1 MPLLRFIATRI
12 SISLVTML
20 IVAVVIYFATA
31 ILPGDVA
38 SRLLGR
44 SPDPTA
50 LAILQKRLG
59 LDVPLVFRFLKW
71 LGHVL
76 IGDPGVSLISGQ
88 PVAEIVGRTLWNS
101 SLLALLALLIYLPIA
116 VIPAAIQAIYAD
128 RKTDHAISGA
138 ALGIMSL
145 PDFLL
150 GTFLLLAFAAWWP
163 IFPPRSTIDET
174 SGALDVLRALVLPA
188 VTIAL
193 VMGTYAT
200 RYLRENLI
208 EVLNS
213 DYVRMARLNGIRES
227 TVLWRHAFPN
237 ALVPTLNVTSLSLT
251 YLFGGVVVVEKVF
264 AFPGFGNLLVS
275 SLMQLDV
282 PVIQATVLVAAAIY
296 VAGNLVADLLTVM
309 VNPRLRYQ

>member
-1 MPLLRFIATRI
+1 MQLLRFVATRI
-12 SISLVTML
+12 GTSLITLM
-20 IVAVVIYFATA
+20 IVAIVIFFATA

-44 SPDPTA
+44 SPDPTSLA
-50 LAILQKRLG
+50 LLQTRLG
-59 LDVPLVFRFLKW
+59 LDLPLPVRFLNW
-71 LGHVL
+71 IGHLL

-88 PVAEIVGRTLWNS
+88 PVLEMVGRTLWNS
-101 SLLALLALLIYLPIA
+101 FLLSVMALLIYLPIA
-116 VIPAAIQAIYAD
+116 IIPAAIQAVHAD
-128 RKTDHAISGA
+128 EKTDHAISGA

-150 GTFLLLAFAAWWP
+150 GTFLLLTFAAWWP
-163 IFPPRSTIDET
+163 ILPPRSTIDE
-174 SGALDVLRALVLPA
+174 SSSALETLGALVLPA

-193 VMGTYAT
+193 VMGTYAM
-200 RYLRENLI
+200 RFLRDSLI

-213 DYVRMARLNGIRES
+213 DYVRMARLNGVRES

-264 AFPGFGNLLVS
+264 AFPGFGSLLVS

-296 VAGNLVADLLTVM
+296 IVGNLVADILTVI

>member
-1 MPLLRFIATRI
+1 MQLLRFIATRL
-12 SISLVTML
+12 SVSLVTML
-20 IVAVVIYFATA
+20 IVAVIIYFATA

-44 SPDPTA
+44 NPDLTS
-50 LAILQKRLG
+50 LAILQQRLG
-59 LDVPLVFRFLKW
+59 LDLPLGIRFLNW
-71 LGHVL
+71 IGHML
-76 IGDPGVSLISGQ
+76 MGDPGVSLISGQ
-88 PVAEIVGRTLWNS
+88 PVSEIVGRTLYNS
-101 SLLALLALLIYLPIA
+101 SLLAILALLIYFPIA

-128 RKTDHAISGA
+128 RKADHAISGV

-150 GTFLLLAFAAWWP
+150 GTFILLAFAAWWP
-163 IFPPRSTIDET
+163 LFPPRSTIDGTSSAVET
-174 SGALDVLRALVLPA
+174 LRALVLPA
-188 VTIAL
+188 LTIAL

-264 AFPGFGNLLVS
+264 AFPGFGSLLVS

-296 VAGNLVADLLTVM
+296 IAGNLVADLLTVM
-309 VNPRLRYQ
+309 VNPRLRFQ